1 MQIAM
6 RRSSDIE
13 MVDRIFSPHEDTGFR
28 TYLRDRFEK
37 TMDYLEKASTSVS
50 KKFVER
56 AKDIFEASNSFEAL
70 RRTRNA
76 VRAASNVRKS
86 SIIFEAV
93 DIDDFRTAGFTMQ
106 RFLMADPIVR
116 SKYHRQKIDGYSET
130 YIDIHP
136 NDIGTDHYDY
146 RRVID
151 GVIREEKDEKGE
163 VQFVREVF
171 YEELSEGDRDL
182 DAVEQLAILDSWDI
196 QRMFIEAGIDSTN
209 RLGGVLG

>member
-76 VRAASNVRKS
+76 VRAASNIRKS

-106 RFLMADPIVR
+106 RFLMADPVVR
-116 SKYHRQKIDGYSET
+116 SKFHRQKIDGYSET
-130 YIDIHP
+130 YIDNHP
-136 NDIGTDHYDY
+136 NDVGIDHYDY
-146 RRVID
+146 RRVVD
-151 GVIREEKDEKGE
+151 GVIREEKDENGD
-163 VQFVREVF
+163 VQFIREVF
-171 YEELSEGDRDL
+171 YEELTEGDRDL
-182 DAVEQLAILDSWDI
+182 DAVEQHAILDSWDI

>member
-50 KKFVER
+50 RKFVER
-56 AKDIFEASNSFEAL
+56 AKDIFEASNSYEAL
-70 RRTRNA
+70 RKTRNA
-76 VRAASNVRKS
+76 IRSASNIRKS
-86 SIIFEAV
+86 AIIFEAV

-106 RFLMADPIVR
+106 RFLMADPVVR
-116 SKYHRQKIDGYSET
+116 KKFHRQQLDGYSET
-130 YIDIHP
+130 YIDNNP
-136 NDIGTDHYDY
+136 NDIGIDHYDY

-151 GVIREEKDEKGE
+151 GVIRVEKDEAGE
-163 VQFVREVF
+163 DQFVREVF
-171 YEELSEGDRDL
+171 YEELTEGDRDL